1 MSVAVRLIHGENGKM
16 TMPSWDMWLD
26 FARVY
31 DGLTHG
37 HVDDVTA
44 GVDIVAG
51 AYIVVGDDDA
61 EAAVAQVVSV
71 EDDGVVLLRVLPGP
85 AQAHLA
91 LLGPQ
96 PSGRTN

>member
-1 MSVAVRLIHGENGKM
+1 MSVAVRLIDGENGKM
-16 TMPSWDMWLD
+16 TMPSWDMWVD

-37 HVDDVTA
+37 HMDDATA
-44 GVDIVAG
+44 GVVIEPG
-51 AYIVVGDDDA
+51 GYLVVGDDDA
-61 EAAVAQVVSV
+61 EAAVAQVVAV

-91 LLGPQ
+91 PLGPQ
-96 PSGRTN
+96 PSGRIN

>member
-1 MSVAVRLIHGENGKM
+1 
-16 TMPSWDMWLD
+16 MWVD

-37 HVDDVTA
+37 HVDDATT
-44 GVDIVAG
+44 GVGIEPG
-51 AYIVVGDDDA
+51 GYIVVGDDDA
-61 EAAVAQVVSV
+61 EAAVAQVVVV

-91 LLGPQ
+91 LLAQ